1 VFNRY
6 YQDELTFLRE
16 MGREFAQAHPDA
28 AHFLADRGSD
38 PDVERLLE
46 GFAFLSGRLRQK
58 LDDELPELTHSMMSL
73 LWPHYLR
80 PIPSI
85 TLMQFQSSKGGAKER
100 RWVPRWTEIDSV
112 PVDGTPC
119 RFRSCF
125 AVPIDPIEVVEAAL
139 ENPSAGAWA
148 IRIRFK
154 TTGPKIPQLDLP
166 SIRLFLA
173 GEPNVTSTLYLLLTR
188 HVVEATA
195 QSVSSGKVLA
205 KMTLHEG
212 AVEGAGCTDYE
223 ALLPYPAH
231 SFPGYR
237 LIQEYFAFPQKFMFI
252 DITGLDRLRDLG
264 GDDLFEVVLRLKEQ
278 PRAALRL
285 TPDNFL
291 LGCAPAVNLFER
303 DGDPIR
309 VDHDKTEYLVRP
321 AGRSPTHYE
330 IFSVDQVMGF
340 AQGTA
345 EPRDYPSF
353 YQFLQ
358 KPGEVKKDML
368 YHYARLKPAVVGDGT
383 ETYLSFFSADGERG
397 LPPTETISLRL
408 TCTNRRLARGLRVGD
423 IATATTSSPEFA
435 RFRNISNVTPSVPPP
450 LGGDLQWRLVSHMT
464 LNYQSLTSV
473 EALRTLLSLY
483 NFQALVDRQAARE
496 NELKLEAIRSTSV
509 EHKDAIF
516 KGAAVRGL
524 HTTIELNESNF
535 AGEGDMI
542 LFAAVINEFLALYA
556 SLNSFSRL
564 TVKSAESG
572 ETYTWPARLGRQTI
586 L

>member
-1 VFNRY
+1 MFNRY

-28 AHFLADRGSD
+28 AHLLADRGSD

-85 TLMQFQSSKGGAKER
+85 TLMQFQPSKGAAKER
-100 RWVPRWTEIDSV
+100 RVVPRWTEVDSV
-112 PVDGTPC
+112 PVDGTVC
-119 RFRSCF
+119 RFRTCF
-125 AVPIDPIEVVEAAL
+125 DVPIDPVEIVEAAL
-139 ENPSAGAWA
+139 ENPGAGAWT
-148 IRIRFK
+148 IRIRFR
-154 TTGPKIPQLDLP
+154 TTGPKVPLLDVPRL
-166 SIRLFLA
+166 RLFLA
-173 GEPNVTSTLYLLLTR
+173 GEPNVTSALYYLLTR
-188 HVVEATA
+188 CVTEVSA
-195 QSVSSGKVLA
+195 QSVAGGKVLA
-205 KMTLHEG
+205 RMSLPKD
-212 AVEGAGCTDYE
+212 AVKGAGFADDE
-223 ALLPYPAH
+223 SLLPYPAH

-237 LIQEYFAFPQKFMFI
+237 LIQEYFAFPQKFLFI
-252 DITGLDRLRDLG
+252 DIDNIDRLRDLG
-264 GDDLFEVVLRLKEQ
+264 GDDLFEIVMRLREQ
-278 PRAALRL
+278 PRTALRL
-285 TPDNFL
+285 TPENFL

-321 AGRSPTHYE
+321 AAKNPAHFE
-330 IFSVDQVMGF
+330 IFSVNDVKGF

-353 YQFLQ
+353 YSFLQ
-358 KPGEVKKDML
+358 KPGEVRKDAL
-368 YHYARLKPAVVGDGT
+368 FHYARLKPAVVGEGT
-383 ETYLSFFSADGERG
+383 ETYLSFFSAAGERG
-397 LPPTETISLRL
+397 LPPTETISLSL
-408 TCTNRRLARGLRVGD
+408 TCTNRKLARGLRVGD

-450 LGGDLQWRLVSHMT
+450 LGGDLQWRLISHLTM
-464 LNYQSLTSV
+464 NYQSLTSV

-483 NFQALVDRQAARE
+483 NFQALQDRQAARE
-496 NELKLEAIRSTSV
+496 NELKLESIRSVAVQSA
-509 EHKDAIF
+509 DAIYR
-516 KGAAVRGL
+516 GAVVRGL
-524 HTTIELNESNF
+524 HTTVEMSEANF
-535 AGEGDMI
+535 AGEGDLV
-542 LFAAVINEFLALYA
+542 LFAAVLNEFLSLYA

-572 ETYTWPARLGRQTI
+572 ETYTWTPRLGRQNI